1 MDYATLKSCLEKDGW
16 PIEPVSE
23 NTIRTMFRA
32 AGRVFSLY
40 LHLEPEP
47 DAPPGPGAQFVT
59 FAIFPFVRMPEE
71 YEGVDVVARKLL
83 KLNRDMN
90 LAKFSVD
97 EDGDVVLSVEYR
109 RDDLDASEVRDALDV
124 LSFYA
129 EKHYPEIE
137 RVAASES

>member
-1 MDYATLKSCLEKDGW
+1 
-16 PIEPVSE
+16 
-23 NTIRTMFRA
+23 
-32 AGRVFSLY
+32 
-40 LHLEPEP
+40 
-47 DAPPGPGAQFVT
+47 
-59 FAIFPFVRMPEE
+59 
-71 YEGVDVVARKLL
+71 
-83 KLNRDMN
+83 MN

-137 RVAASES
+137 RVVVAES

>member
-1 MDYATLKSCLEKDGW
+1 MDYAALKSCLEQDGW
-16 PIEPVSE
+16 PTDPVSE
-23 NTIRTMFRA
+23 STIRTMFRA

-40 LHLEPEP
+40 VHFEPEP
-47 DAPPGPGAQFVT
+47 DAPPEPGAQFVS
-59 FAIFPFVRMPEE
+59 FSIIPFVHMPEE
-71 YEGVDVVARKLL
+71 YDGVDLVARKLL

-90 LAKFSVD
+90 FAKYSVD
-97 EDGDVVLSVEYR
+97 EDGDVILSVEYR

-137 RVAASES
+137 RVAGQAG